1 MICPMIKHFY
11 HDRIG
16 HFQDASIHHPQF
28 NEYKN
33 DVIKMPWPS
42 NSPDTTS
49 NEGLDHITSNLTF
62 LLAEPTPACA
72 QACRDIVLL
81 YNLCNVF
88 LHSFDMLQ
96 SCCCS
101 QASLPNTKS
110 NGGKPMEAWGI
121 FQIGNNTKCHSRSQL
136 CASSPIALWSL
147 CFSIWLN
154 CFSNQSFCTL
164 QKK

>member
-1 MICPMIKHFY
+1 MFNYLCHTVYKWVTNDQRFCYVFFAAMICPMIKHFY

-33 DVIKMPWPS
+33 DVIKMSWPS

-72 QACRDIVLL
+72 QACCDIVLL

-88 LHSFDMLQ
+88 F
-96 SCCCS
+96 
-101 QASLPNTKS
+101 A
-110 NGGKPMEAWGI
+110 
-121 FQIGNNTKCHSRSQL
+121 
-136 CASSPIALWSL
+136 
-147 CFSIWLN
+147 
-154 CFSNQSFCTL
+154 
-164 QKK
+164 